1 MQKKKKEKDQIGVY
15 CLQMHLSDAFKS
27 IRLQC
32 THFHKLLL
40 CARVIFI

>member
-1 MQKKKKEKDQIGVY
+1 MQKKEEDQIGVY

-27 IRLQC
+27 IRLHF
-32 THFHKLLL
+32 THFHKPLL